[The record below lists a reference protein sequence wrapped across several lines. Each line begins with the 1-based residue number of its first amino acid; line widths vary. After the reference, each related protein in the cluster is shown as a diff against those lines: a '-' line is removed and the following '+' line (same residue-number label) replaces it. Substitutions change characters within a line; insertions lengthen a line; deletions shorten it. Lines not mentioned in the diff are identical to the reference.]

1 LWDGGDWRFERVL
14 ECIFCVPFSYLR
26 FGSMVVLSVQFLCE
40 LCVQGYSS
48 MQRHLIAS
56 RVRVHRECART
67 LFAAVDCATFNGYV
81 VCIYKGCAFLC
92 AWQDEVI
99 QGQRASSKSKVS
111 RVSALDFRFHSCIHS
126 KAKPS
131 SSRCLR
137 CSCSSPSRSPFLWVQ
152 RRVRHC
158 CLVAALPRSHRP
170 SRLL

>member
-1 LWDGGDWRFERVL
+1 
-14 ECIFCVPFSYLR
+14 
-26 FGSMVVLSVQFLCE
+26 MVVLSVQFLCE

-99 QGQRASSKSKVS
+99 QGQRASSKSKGS

-131 SSRCLR
+131 NRRDARAVAPDRRARPFSGSDGASGIAASSLPCPDRTGRLDFFEHR
-137 CSCSSPSRSPFLWVQ
+137 RRRQDLWP
-152 RRVRHC
+152 
-158 CLVAALPRSHRP
+158 PR
-170 SRLL
+170 